1 MGRRKVESHNIRKI
15 TKVAGGD
22 SFAVILPIEM
32 VRKLRWKEKQRVVVI
47 LEGKKIIITDWRS
60 PAKLNLRPGRSKVTK
75 KKEEINLW

>member
-32 VRKLRWKEKQRVVVI
+32 VRKLRWKEKQQVVI
-47 LEGKKIIITDWRS
+47 KLDRARIVISDWK
-60 PAKLNLRPGRSKVTK
+60 PK
-75 KKEEINLW
+75 KKRKRK